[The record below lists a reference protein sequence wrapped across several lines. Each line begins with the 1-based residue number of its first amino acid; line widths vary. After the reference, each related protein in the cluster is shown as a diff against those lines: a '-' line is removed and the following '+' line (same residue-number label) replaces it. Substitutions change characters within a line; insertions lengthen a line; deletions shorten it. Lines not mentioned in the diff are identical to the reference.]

1 MYQSKLGQQMIRGP
15 RRSEPPRKET
25 VGATKPWWKKNKQ
38 NEDAGDFNKTRLQR
52 ETAKHHLNP
61 NASEAKNGHSQVA
74 EVATVTLAEKKR
86 APVRR
91 QKTGR
96 NLACANAEWQPLR
109 TRSETA
115 KHHLNPS
122 SGEAKNTTQTGSRF
136 WQWIRNSE
144 TSPKSE
150 LTRSKKRS
158 VARGRSGTFGTS
170 KEKEKSPST

>member
-1 MYQSKLGQQMIRGP
+1 MTQPSLHK
-15 RRSEPPRKET
+15 RKT
-25 VGATKPWWKKNKQ
+25 AAALRNGS
-38 NEDAGDFNKTRLQR
+38 

-61 NASEAKNGHSQVA
+61 SSGKANNGHSQVA
-74 EVATVTLAEKKR
+74 EVATVPLTEKKR

-91 QKTGR
+91 QKTWR

-115 KHHLNPS
+115 KHHAS
-122 SGEAKNTTQTGSRF
+122 SGEAKNTTQTGTRF

-144 TSPKSE
+144 TPPKSE
-150 LTRSKKRS
+150 LTRSKKRLA
-158 VARGRSGTFGTS
+158 ARGRSGTFGTP